1 MKYRLKFMSNFL
13 TSYSEGRKN
22 TMPFYGAGFTLI
34 EMIVAIAVFTVVMTV
49 TLATYLNVSDIQRKA
64 NALRVVNDNV
74 SFALETMTRE
84 IRTNKDYTDC
94 GAKCLSFTNDD
105 SQMIT
110 YSFNSTD
117 NSIERDIIGDSNPPL
132 RLTSPD
138 IKIED
143 LVFNIRDGVSAQEQ
157 PMVTIFIK
165 ASAGEKIKI
174 KNTLNVQTTIT
185 KRELGSGF

>member
-1 MKYRLKFMSNFL
+1 MKR
-13 TSYSEGRKN
+13 
-22 TMPFYGAGFTLI
+22 GFTLI

-84 IRTNKDYTDC
+84 IRTNKYYTNC
-94 GAKCLSFTNDD
+94 GAKCLSFTNQDN
-105 SQMIT
+105 QVIA

-117 NSIERDIIGDSNPPL
+117 NSIERNISGAPSPL

-143 LVFNIRDGVSAQEQ
+143 LVFNIRNGSNEQ

-185 KRELGSGF
+185 KRELGS